1 MKKSL
6 IFVIA
11 ALCTMSSLSVLAAEK
26 FTTQLQMKNGQ
37 LIPQVLDVP
46 TGKIIRIKVS
56 NIGNQP
62 AEFESTQLRKEKVL
76 APGAHSVVVI
86 APLRAGTY
94 TFFDDFHLDL
104 PAGKIIA
111 KERVE

>member
-6 IFVIA
+6 IFILA
-11 ALCTMSSLSVLAAEK
+11 TLCTISSISVFATEK
-26 FTTQLQMKNGQ
+26 FTTQLQIKNGE
-37 LIPQVLDVP
+37 LIPQVLEVP
-46 TGKIIRIKVS
+46 AGKIIRIKVS

-86 APLRAGTY
+86 APLRAGSY